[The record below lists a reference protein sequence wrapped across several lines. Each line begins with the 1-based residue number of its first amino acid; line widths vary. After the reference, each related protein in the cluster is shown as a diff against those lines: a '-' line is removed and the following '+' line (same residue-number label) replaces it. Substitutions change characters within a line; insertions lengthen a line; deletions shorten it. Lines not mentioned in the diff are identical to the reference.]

1 MEQKESERNISR
13 KHRSIFKRK
22 RTLVAGVIL
31 LAAIAFLGYRG
42 FQQSATYYMNVDEF
56 VAKSNAYSD
65 KTVRINGMVATGSWQ
80 SEPKTSTHKFTL
92 TEKDQSQLS
101 VSLPVVYQGAVP
113 DAFKEGAEVVVEGKY
128 SNGTFWASNILT
140 KCPSKYEPK

>member
-1 MEQKESERNISR
+1 MKQDGAEREVAG
-13 KHRSIFKRK
+13 KHRSIFRRK
-22 RTLVAGVIL
+22 RVLVAGVLL

-56 VAKSNAYSD
+56 AAKSDAYSD
-65 KTVRINGMVATGSWQ
+65 KNVRINGIVATGSWQ
-80 SEPKTSTHKFTL
+80 SEQKTFTQKFIL
-92 TEKDQSQLS
+92 TEKEQSQTP

-113 DAFKEGAEVVVEGKY
+113 DAFKEGADVVVEGKY
-128 SNGTFWASNILT
+128 SSGTFWASNILT